1 MSRPA
6 SRSAHCPPPTAR
18 RSARAALF
26 FDRAPGPMSRLA
38 LGVIVAIAC
47 APAFA
52 QAAPAGK
59 GFWDTL
65 INLLY
70 GWPGLLIGLLF
81 FLAAVY
87 LWVKEGALPAVMT
100 GLAGVILFFSPA
112 VAQYIQQQGSAST
125 QNITPVKQ

>member
-1 MSRPA
+1 MFRRA
-6 SRSAHCPPPTAR
+6 SRATRLQCPDSLPRIAR
-18 RSARAALF
+18 L
-26 FDRAPGPMSRLA
+26 SRGAVAVLA
-38 LGVIVAIAC
+38 LAMC

-112 VAQYIQQQGSAST
+112 VAQYLQQQGSAAT
-125 QNITPVKQ
+125 QNIAPVKQ

>member
-6 SRSAHCPPPTAR
+6 SRAARPPSRIAR
-18 RSARAALF
+18 LLSCGA
-26 FDRAPGPMSRLA
+26 
-38 LGVIVAIAC
+38 VTAIALLVC
-47 APAFA
+47 TPAFA
-52 QAAPAGK
+52 QASPAGK

-87 LWVKEGALPAVMT
+87 LWVKEGALPALMT

-112 VAQYIQQQGSAST
+112 VAQYLQQQGSAST
-125 QNITPVKQ
+125 QNIAPVKQ

>member
-6 SRSAHCPPPTAR
+6 ARTAQ
-18 RSARAALF
+18 SLLH
-26 FDRAPGPMSRLA
+26 G
-38 LGVIVAIAC
+38 AITATLLLAC

-112 VAQYIQQQGSAST
+112 VAQYLQQQGSAST
-125 QNITPVKQ
+125 QNIAPVRQ

>member
-1 MSRPA
+1 MRRPA
-6 SRSAHCPPPTAR
+6 SNAARLRHPASPPRTAR
-18 RSARAALF
+18 SLAHSTLAVIAL
-26 FDRAPGPMSRLA
+26 AS
-38 LGVIVAIAC
+38 C

-52 QAAPAGK
+52 QVIPAGK

-112 VAQYIQQQGSAST
+112 VAQYLQQQGSASA
-125 QNITPVKQ
+125 QNIAPVKQ

>member
-6 SRSAHCPPPTAR
+6 LRSAQRPNRTAH
-18 RSARAALF
+18 RSTRAALY
-26 FDRAPGPMSRLA
+26 FDRVLRSLPRLAPG
-38 LGVIVAIAC
+38 VVAAMAC

>member
-6 SRSAHCPPPTAR
+6 SRGDAAIVTLLLCP
-18 RSARAALF
+18 
-26 FDRAPGPMSRLA
+26 
-38 LGVIVAIAC
+38 
-47 APAFA
+47 PAFA

-87 LWVKEGALPAVMT
+87 LWVKEGALPALMT

-112 VAQYIQQQGSAST
+112 VAQYLQQQGSAST
-125 QNITPVKQ
+125 QNIAPVKQ

>member
-6 SRSAHCPPPTAR
+6 LHSAPCPILAAARTALAFR
-18 RSARAALF
+18 RAAQSLARAAATLT
-26 FDRAPGPMSRLA
+26 A
-38 LGVIVAIAC
+38 LVC